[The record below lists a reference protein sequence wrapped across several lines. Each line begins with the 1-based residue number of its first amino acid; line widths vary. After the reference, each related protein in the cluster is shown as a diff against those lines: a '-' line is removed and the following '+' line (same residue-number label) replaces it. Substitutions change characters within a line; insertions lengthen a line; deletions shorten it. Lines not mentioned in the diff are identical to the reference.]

1 MSFGTAPAATG
12 GLSFGSTPSTQT
24 GGFNFGGNST
34 GGLQLGKPVAT
45 VASTPQTGGLT
56 LGSGTSTGFS
66 FNAAATPSTKPAG
79 TTIMINCIFLN
90 IVESMFYNIGQ
101 GYGSS

>member
-90 IVESMFYNIGQ
+90 RVESMFYNIGQ

>member
-24 GGFNFGGNST
+24 GGFNFGGSST
-34 GGLQLGKPVAT
+34 GGLQFGKPVAT

-66 FNAAATPSTKPAG
+66 FNAARTPSAKPAG
-79 TTIMINCIFLN
+79 TTIMIECIF
-90 IVESMFYNIGQ
+90 
-101 GYGSS
+101 